1 MREVT
6 ARAPRA
12 TIGIIL
18 QAIGF
23 LLVWSVRVPRPA
35 PMWTGGSWANILLAT
50 ASTLL
55 AAGSFTLIFV
65 AIRHLGPQWAVQART
80 IKGHALVTT
89 GPYGIVRHPIY
100 LGLGGFLVAV
110 GLALATWWA
119 LVAGAAFYLIGAN
132 IRIKAEDA
140 LMVATF
146 GEAFE
151 AYRRR
156 VPALVPRIRA
166 V

>member
-1 MREVT
+1 
-6 ARAPRA
+6 
-12 TIGIIL
+12 
-18 QAIGF
+18 
-23 LLVWSVRVPRPA
+23 
-35 PMWTGGSWANILLAT
+35 
-50 ASTLL
+50 L
-55 AAGSFTLIFV
+55 AAGSFTLVFV
-65 AIRHLGPQWAVQART
+65 AIRYLGPQWAVQART

-110 GLALATWWA
+110 GLFFATWWA
-119 LVAGAAFYLIGAN
+119 LVAASALYLVGAN

-140 LMVATF
+140 LMAAAF

-166 V
+166 A